1 LITLGLSAN
10 TRFINPPSNPLF
22 MKTLFEKL
30 KLENQKEILIIN
42 EPEGFTQKLAQLVDI
57 DIYQSLIQV
66 NKIEFALLFVCTIEE
81 FEDQR
86 QTLLRKLK
94 DDVVLWVAHPRKKS
108 VTLTTDI
115 TNDYQWDPLVKK
127 GYDQVKRLKIDAD
140 WEALRFRRTEYIKK

>member
-1 LITLGLSAN
+1 
-10 TRFINPPSNPLF
+10 

-66 NKIEFALLFVCTIEE
+66 NKIEFALLFVCTIKE
-81 FEDQR
+81 FEDQL
-86 QTLLRKLK
+86 QTLLPKLK